1 MQNRLM
7 TALVMGA
14 CMNVLGGVAQASTD
28 QGCAAAPK
36 PVVSLDHGS
45 RYIADDSSRSIVD
58 PTSNADVNAQLKPI
72 DAFIRSLVQE
82 ANSVLA
88 QKGDPA
94 QSANCVVA
102 QLAHWARAD
111 ALSDLKNLTANFS
124 VGSRL
129 AGFAFAYAQVR
140 PYANSTQEKRLIE
153 AWLLQRAREQMA
165 FWEEDATPGSKRGN
179 LRAWATLAINL
190 AGYLTKDDSAL
201 RWSAWSA
208 TFLQCQALEDGSLPQ
223 EMKRGKYALHYQLH
237 AIAPLVVTTLLLERQ
252 GLSIRGVCDDALI
265 RIVRFAMSD
274 LETGE
279 KSQAYSG
286 KPQSYFDGS
295 ESLEKYQL
303 AWLEAYLLLHEDA
316 GLTKIA
322 NGLRPLSHSKLGG
335 RQDLLWQ
342 AELK

>member
-1 MQNRLM
+1 MK
-7 TALVMGA
+7 TLVMA
-14 CMNVLGGVAQASTD
+14 SCMNGLAGVALASMD
-28 QGCAAAPK
+28 QGCAAAPE

-72 DAFIRSLVQE
+72 DAFIRSLAQE

-129 AGFAFAYAQVR
+129 TGFAFAYAQVR
-140 PYANSTQEKRLIE
+140 LYADLTQEKTVIE

-252 GLSIRGVCDDALI
+252 GLSIRGVCDGALV
-265 RIVRFAMSD
+265 RIVNFAVND
-274 LETGE
+274 LKTGE
-279 KSQAYSG
+279 KSQAHSG
-286 KPQSYFDGS
+286 KTQSFFDGS

-303 AWLEAYLLLHEDA
+303 AWLEAYLLLYEDA
-316 GLTKIA
+316 RLEHVA
-322 NGLRPLSHSKLGG
+322 ESLRPLSHSKLGG
-335 RQDLLWQ
+335 RQDILWQ
-342 AELK
+342 AWDPRHDF